1 MAEYARD
8 AGVQDIAEFQSCLE
22 SNKYAS
28 VVRDNYNLA
37 LSIGL
42 NGTPKFLVLKD
53 GHEPATIPGA
63 LPYSAFQQV
72 LDSIV

>member
-42 NGTPKFLVLKD
+42 NGTPKLLVLKG
-53 GHEPATIPGA
+53 GHEPAMIPGA

-72 LDSIV
+72 LDSMV